1 MAKPEK
7 WIVDDTRPVEP
18 TPGADCDSSYLLKLS
33 RGEQRTQA
41 KVEFAAP
48 SALTSI
54 GYAREALAPYLGDEE
69 LPERLIVG
77 RDGKV
82 QVTAG

>member
-1 MAKPEK
+1 MAKVEK

-33 RGEQRTQA
+33 RGDERA
-41 KVEFAAP
+41 ESKVEFTAP
-48 SALTSI
+48 STLTSI
-54 GYAREALAPYLGDEE
+54 GYAREALAPFLGDDE
-69 LPERLIVG
+69 LPERLIVS

-82 QVTAG
+82 RVSAS

>member
-1 MAKPEK
+1 MGKIEK

-18 TPGADCDSSYLLKLS
+18 TDAGCDSSYLLKLS
-33 RGEQRTQA
+33 RGDERAQSM
-41 KVEFAAP
+41 VEFSAP

-54 GYAREALAPYLGDEE
+54 GYAREALAPFLGDEE
-69 LPERLIVG
+69 LPLRLIVS

-82 QVTAG
+82 QVPTA